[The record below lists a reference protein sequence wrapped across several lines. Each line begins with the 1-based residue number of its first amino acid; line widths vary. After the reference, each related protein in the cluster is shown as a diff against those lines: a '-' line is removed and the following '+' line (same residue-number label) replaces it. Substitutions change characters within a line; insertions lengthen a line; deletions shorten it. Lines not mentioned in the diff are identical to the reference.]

1 MIIENKKLL
10 RDEIFSL
17 IKKINFAIIR
27 RQYGLNVEISGGIGE
42 NSAFRKN
49 LKKTNFS
56 LDNRFCLC
64 NYNNVFLLES

>member
-1 MIIENKKLL
+1 MIIENQKLS

-27 RQYGLNVEISGGIGE
+27 RRYGLNVEILGGTGE

-49 LKKTNFS
+49 FKKANFS
-56 LDNRFCLC
+56 LDNRFYLC
-64 NYNNVFLLES
+64 NYKNVFLLES